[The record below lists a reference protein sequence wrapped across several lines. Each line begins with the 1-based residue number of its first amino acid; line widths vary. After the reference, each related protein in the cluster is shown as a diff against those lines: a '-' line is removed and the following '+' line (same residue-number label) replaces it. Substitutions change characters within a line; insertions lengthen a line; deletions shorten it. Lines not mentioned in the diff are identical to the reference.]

1 MPPIRVLVVDDV
13 PEVRAFYQRVFVRG
27 GMDVHTA
34 ENGLRALDVIRRERP
49 AVVVTDLD
57 MPEMDGLELCRT
69 IRADPGLSAIPIVVV
84 SGGSHSSAV
93 EASCHAVLRK
103 PCAPD
108 LLLETVLRAV
118 GAVRPGRSDH

>member
-1 MPPIRVLVVDDV
+1 
-13 PEVRAFYQRVFVRG
+13 
-27 GMDVHTA
+27 MDVHTA

-49 AVVVTDLD
+49 AVVVTDID

-84 SGGSHSSAV
+84 SGGGHGPVV
-93 EASCHAVLRK
+93 EASCHAVLQK

-108 LLLETVLRAV
+108 VLLETVLRAV
-118 GAVRPGRSDH
+118 GTVRPGRSDN